1 MSWASLE
8 RPRHVGPRPGRAAPW
23 RPDPGG
29 PEAAA
34 PHLAARGRS
43 RNAGPLGGGG
53 GPSSRAQEGAVPEA
67 GVLRRGRFY
76 KARQASLPSGRPGA
90 VFARPETIPLG
101 PKPLW
106 FSCFFARLAG
116 PVPRPVAGAFFVQ
129 ILLLGTRGCRADLGA
144 LRRAGAPRRAP
155 PVRPKAAPRRR
166 LKGKSQRAAGTEKE
180 GVAPGIDPSFRD
192 ANPFPRGTARVG

>member
-1 MSWASLE
+1 M
-8 RPRHVGPRPGRAAPW
+8 GPQPGRAAPW
-23 RPDPGG
+23 RPEQGG

-67 GVLRRGRFY
+67 GVLRRGRLC
-76 KARQASLPSGRPGA
+76 KAREASLPNGPPGA
-90 VFARPETIPLG
+90 VLARLETIPLG

-106 FSCFFARLAG
+106 FSCFLSRLAG

-129 ILLLGTRGCRADLGA
+129 ILVLGTRGCRGDLGA

-155 PVRPKAAPRRR
+155 PLRPKAAPRRR
-166 LKGKSQRAAGTEKE
+166 VKGKSQRAAGTEKE
-180 GVAPGIDPSFRD
+180 GVAPGIDPSFGG
-192 ANPFPRGTARVG
+192 ANLFPRGTSCHPLFSCSSRLS